1 MIPFCLWRTRTGA
14 LAYWKAK
21 WWINARLIYDS
32 PRLQGECRSRRFK
45 VIFSYQVNNC
55 IILENYY
62 YRKSKP
68 KPKIMFAYY
77 QNHNGKIIKKD
88 YTCLQKFK

>member
-1 MIPFCLWRTRTGA
+1 MKPFCLWRTRTGA
-14 LAYWKAK
+14 FVYWKAK
-21 WWINARLIYDS
+21 WGIDVYLVYDS
-32 PRLQGECRSRRFK
+32 PRIWRECKSRRFK

-77 QNHNGKIIKKD
+77 QKYNGKNIMKD
-88 YTCLQKFK
+88 YTLLQKFK